1 MKVGPGQLMSA
12 QAGEALGTIRTAMN
26 RIKGC
31 KGYDSETKTGTDCN
45 TNFGENQVLV
55 DKMHKIKDEIAE
67 VFVKTNLGEGT
78 GPIGW
83 WTAGNISGQKP
94 SWWDAHHPNWDWE
107 DAKGTDPNKNM
118 GKFKNLSKDDRRKII
133 EARDGMRS
141 ITDKLNEVFNSG
153 EFGELIKQHIM
164 YEAMT
169 GCGKFCPECCG
180 IEVCDDCD
188 AAAKATH
195 LIVANKDGTGG
206 MIEEIGKPKSTFMD
220 LASLD
225 TTSRVDFKTTQP
237 KKTVNSWINDTNPDI
252 ASKIQLPSR
261 SKPKMTALKDAHKNQ
276 TKEWEARKLTKTQDK
291 QIRQHLEKSGTNIK
305 EYEWSG
311 MPKREQTKVLKKA
324 KIYSNIK
331 AAIDSYDIVYA
342 SSARQ
347 RDINKKHLSFK
358 RFIENIKKNKNKKI
372 GIIFGPEA
380 SGLSNEDI
388 SHSNYIFKIPVSKNF
403 ESINLSHSLI
413 IVCFEL
419 FKVFKPGYLKKQKKL
434 TDIASKKTFNTFF
447 DFLETRLEKK
457 GFFSPKEK
465 KKTMLINLRNIFGRM
480 ELSNKEVRILS
491 SVFSKL

>member
-1 MKVGPGQLMSA
+1 MTNRVGFVLVKPQLPENIGFCA
-12 QAGEALGTIRTAMN
+12 RA
-26 RIKGC
+26 IK
-31 KGYDSETKTGTDCN
+31 
-45 TNFGENQVLV
+45 NFGFKKLDLV
-55 DKMHKIKDEIAE
+55 NPKEK
-67 VFVKTNLGEGT
+67 
-78 GPIGW
+78 W
-83 WTAGNISGQKP
+83 
-94 SWWDAHHPNWDWE
+94 
-107 DAKGTDPNKNM
+107 PNK
-118 GKFKNLSKDDRRKII
+118 
-133 EARDGMRS
+133 
-141 ITDKLNEVFNSG
+141 
-153 EFGELIKQHIM
+153 
-164 YEAMT
+164 
-169 GCGKFCPECCG
+169 
-180 IEVCDDCD
+180 
-188 AAAKATH
+188 KAIATS
-195 LIVANKDGTGG
+195 VGAND
-206 MIEEIGKPKSTFMD
+206 
-220 LASLD
+220 
-225 TTSRVDFKTTQP
+225 
-237 KKTVNSWINDTNPDI
+237 
-252 ASKIQLPSR
+252 
-261 SKPKMTALKDAHKNQ
+261 
-276 TKEWEARKLTKTQDK
+276 
-291 QIRQHLEKSGTNIK
+291 
-305 EYEWSG
+305 
-311 MPKREQTKVLKKA
+311 VLKKA

-413 IVCFEL
+413 VVCFEL